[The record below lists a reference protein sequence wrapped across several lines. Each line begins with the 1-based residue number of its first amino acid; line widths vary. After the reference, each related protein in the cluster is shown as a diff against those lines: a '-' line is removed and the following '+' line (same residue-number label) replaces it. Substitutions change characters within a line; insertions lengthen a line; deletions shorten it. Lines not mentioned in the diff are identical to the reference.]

1 VDAARLGIYG
11 TSYGGA
17 TVVFVAAID
26 PRVKCVVS
34 VVGIGNG
41 ARWMRIVRRPDEY
54 HDLLERA
61 PRTVSSARATKD
73 QTLPLL

>member
-34 VVGIGNG
+34 GRHRQRGTLD
-41 ARWMRIVRRPDEY
+41 AQ
-54 HDLLERA
+54 RA
-61 PRTVSSARATKD
+61 PPGRV
-73 QTLPLL
+73 P